1 MKIAY
6 LSTFYP
12 FRGGIAQFN
21 ASLYRAFE
29 KENEVKAFT
38 FKRQYPEILF
48 PGKTQMVQENDHADK
63 IPAQRTLDTVNPF
76 TYIST
81 AKAIKNVDADI
92 LVMKY
97 WMPFFAPA
105 LGYISGKTKAKS
117 IAIIDNAIPHEKHFY
132 DAPLSKYFLN
142 RCDGF
147 VVMSDSVKKDLL
159 SLKPNAKF
167 IQHAHPFYDH
177 FGAIVN
183 KGEARKSLNIADNQK
198 VILFFGFIRAYKGL
212 DILLEAFINA
222 TADYT
227 LVIAGEP
234 YEDFSKYQPAV
245 DELKKQGKNVIDIV
259 RYIDDHEVAT
269 LFSAADV
276 AALPYKSATQSGI
289 ASIAMHFEIPMIVT
303 NVGGLPEEV
312 ENGKTGMVVDKVEPI
327 LFWKSVEEYFSK
339 SLKENF
345 QKRIR
350 ETKEERSWKKLAD
363 RIVEFS
369 KSL

>member
-1 MKIAY
+1 MKITY

-21 ASLYRAFE
+21 ASLFRAFE
-29 KENEVKAFT
+29 HNNEIKAFT

-48 PGKTQMVQENDHADK
+48 PGKTQMVQEKDNADK
-63 IPAQRTLDTVNPF
+63 IPAQRILDTVNPF

-81 AKAIKNVDADI
+81 AKAINKEHSDI

-105 LGYISGKTKAKS
+105 LGYISGKVKAKK

-132 DAPLSKYFLN
+132 DAPLSRYFLN

-177 FGAIVN
+177 FGALENVS
-183 KGEARKSLNIADNQK
+183 EARKKLGIEPQSK
-198 VILFFGFIRAYKGL
+198 VLLFFGFIRAYKGL
-212 DILLEAFINA
+212 DILLEAFKNA
-222 TADYT
+222 SSDYT

-234 YEDFSKYQPAV
+234 YEDFSKYQPLI
-245 DELKKQGKNVIDIV
+245 DELKKQGKKIVELV
-259 RYIDDHEVAT
+259 RYIEDHEVAT
-269 LFSAADV
+269 IFSAADV
-276 AALPYKSATQSGI
+276 CVLSYKSATQSGI

-303 NVGGLPEEV
+303 KVGGLPEEV
-312 ENGKTGMVVDKVEPI
+312 ENGKTGMVVDEVDGDSIWNAIEQ
-327 LFWKSVEEYFSK
+327 YFSK

-345 QKRIR
+345 QQRIR
-350 ETKEERSWKKLAD
+350 ETKEERSWKNLAD
-363 RIVEFS
+363 RIVAFS

>member
-29 KENEVKAFT
+29 KENEVQAFT

-48 PGKTQMVQENDHADK
+48 PGKTQMVQEKDNADK
-63 IPAQRTLDTVNPF
+63 IPAKRTLDTINPF

-81 AKAIKNVDADI
+81 AKAINTANTDLLI
-92 LVMKY
+92 MKY
-97 WMPFFAPA
+97 WMPFFAPS
-105 LGYISGKTKAKS
+105 LGYISGASKAKS

-147 VVMSDSVKKDLL
+147 VVMSDSVKNDLL

-177 FGAIVN
+177 FGA
-183 KGEARKSLNIADNQK
+183 KQDKLKARKSLNIGENQK

-212 DILLEAFINA
+212 DVLLDAFKNA
-222 TADYT
+222 GKDYT

-245 DELKKQGKNVIDIV
+245 DALKKEGKNIIDLV

-289 ASIAMHFEIPMIVT
+289 ASIAMHFETPMIVT

-312 ENGKTGMVVDKVEPI
+312 ENGKTGMVVNEVSGAD
-327 LFWKSVEEYFSK
+327 FWKALDHYFNANLSAA
-339 SLKENF
+339 F
-345 QKRIR
+345 QERIR
-350 ETKEERSWKKLAD
+350 ATKAERSWDKLASAIID
-363 RIVEFS
+363 FS
-369 KSL
+369 KTL

>member
-21 ASLYRAFE
+21 ASLFRAFE

-38 FKRQYPEILF
+38 FKRQYPEFLF
-48 PGKTQMVQENDHADK
+48 PGKTQMVQANDNADK
-63 IPAQRTLDTVNPF
+63 IHAHRVLDTVNPLS
-76 TYIST
+76 YIST
-81 AKAIKNVDADI
+81 AKAINKADADV

-97 WMPFFAPA
+97 WMPFFAPS
-105 LGYISGKTKAKS
+105 LGYVAGKTRAKS

-159 SLKPNAKF
+159 SLKPNAKY
-167 IQHAHPFYDH
+167 IQHSHPFYDH
-177 FGAIVN
+177 FGAIEN
-183 KGEARKSLNIADNQK
+183 QATAKEKLNIGRDQK
-198 VILFFGFIRAYKGL
+198 VVLFFGFIRAYKGL
-212 DILLEAFINA
+212 DVLLDAFKSA
-222 TADYT
+222 SSDYT

-234 YEDFSKYQPAV
+234 YEDFTKYQPSIDA
-245 DELKKQGKNVIDIV
+245 LKKEGKNIVEMV
-259 RYIDDHEVAT
+259 RYIEDHEVAT

-276 AALPYKSATQSGI
+276 AALSYKSATQSGI

-312 ENGKTGMVVDKVEPI
+312 ENGKTGMVVNEVDGKA
-327 LFWKSVEEYFSK
+327 FWKAIHTYFGDQ
-339 SLKENF
+339 LKPSF
-345 QKRIR
+345 QQAIK
-350 ETKEERSWKKLAD
+350 ETKSERSWAKLAAA
-363 RIVEFS
+363 ITNFS
-369 KSL
+369 KTL